1 MPLLPNFVGPTGA
14 ERSHAV
20 DASRTINLY
29 LQESS
34 SQRGNY
40 VLYGFPGLLPVC
52 LLPSGP
58 IRGLYEATNGR
69 VFAATSTT
77 LFEVFAGW
85 SFLARGT
92 ISTGTGPASFTDDG
106 STLVLSVD
114 GVGYAMPFATNVLA
128 TLPLTGPQ
136 TFGRMQYIDGRIVT
150 NEPGTRRFWYTDI
163 LAATT
168 WPALNFY
175 QAEAR
180 ADLIVTLYIDHR
192 ELYVLGTQSIEIWTS
207 TGDALSPFARSSA
220 VFLEQGIAAPWA
232 VHALDNT
239 LFFLGGSPRG
249 EGPVWSL
256 RGYEPVRVSTHATEA
271 ALSTAD
277 ALSEAQAFVARHGGH
292 AFYFLSVPSLE
303 TTWAYD
309 VAVQGWT
316 EMAELLD
323 DGSLAPWRATTH
335 CLAFGEHAFG
345 DRGSGQIYVWS
356 PDYFKY
362 GMDPMYRARM
372 TSHVRR
378 DQKPVRYS
386 AFELVMET
394 GIGLDGGVV
403 PGSDPQVMLSWSDDG
418 GAAWT
423 YPRWRSAGGLGRRE
437 RRVVWRQL
445 GRAPTTRCFK
455 VVVTDPVFTAFLGA
469 SVEVA

>member
-40 VLYGFPGLLPVC
+40 VLYGFPGLLPVA

-85 SFLARGT
+85 SFLSRGT
-92 ISTGTGPASFTDDG
+92 ITTGVGPASFTDDG
-106 STLVLSVD
+106 STLVFSVD
-114 GVGYAMPFATNVLA
+114 GVGYGMPFATNVLA

-136 TFGRMQYIDGRIVT
+136 TFGRMQYIDGRIVS
-150 NEPGTRRFWYTDI
+150 NEPGTRRFWYSDV

-168 WPALNFY
+168 WPPLNFY

-192 ELYVLGTQSIEIWTS
+192 EIWVFGTQSIEVWQS

-220 VFLEQGIAAPWA
+220 VFLEQGIAAPNA
-232 VHALDNT
+232 VQALDNT
-239 LFFLGGSPRG
+239 LYFLGGSPRG
-249 EGPVWSL
+249 EGPVWSA
-256 RGYEPVRVSTHATEA
+256 RGYDPVRVSTHAVESF
-271 ALSTAD
+271 LSTAD
-277 ALSEAQAFVARHGGH
+277 SLSEAQSFVARHGGH
-292 AFYFLSVPSLE
+292 ALYGLFVPGLE
-303 TTWAYD
+303 TTWVYD
-309 VAVQGWT
+309 AGTQAWC
-316 EMAELLD
+316 ELAELMD
-323 DGSLAPWRATTH
+323 DGSLEPWRATTH
-335 CLAFGEHAFG
+335 CLGFGEHVWG
-345 DRGSGQIYVWS
+345 DRGSGQLYVW
-356 PDYFKY
+356 DAGYHKY
-362 GMDPMYRARM
+362 GTDAIYRARI
-372 TSHVRR
+372 TPHIRQ

-386 AFELVMET
+386 KFELVMET
-394 GIGLDGGVV
+394 GIGLDAAQI
-403 PGSDPQVMLSWSDDG
+403 PGADPQVMLSWSDDG
-418 GAAWT
+418 GASYS
-423 YPRWRSAGGLGRRE
+423 YPRWRSGGPIGKRQQ
-437 RRVVWRQL
+437 RVVWRQL
-445 GRAPTTRCFK
+445 GRAPTTRCWK
-455 VVVTDPVFTAFLGA
+455 VAITDPVFVALLGA
-469 SVEVA
+469 SVEVS